1 MQYKDQTARMGNYGE
16 TQGRIHELVNH
27 CHTFPKY
34 YKYTAIISQA
44 IEKSHVFKAL
54 HSLFQEPTMSQAP
67 PVKP

>member
-1 MQYKDQTARMGNYGE
+1 MATVGDFGE

-27 CHTFPKY
+27 CHTFPKH

-44 IEKSHVFKAL
+44 IKKSHVFKAL
-54 HSLFQEPTMSQAP
+54 HSLFQEPTMSRAP